1 MVASG
6 SVAVPPNT
14 PQQTETSRLLAT
26 PELIDRLAAELRA
39 RSDAD
44 LPHAFYVAQV
54 RRQLASQANENIPAS
69 SEPQRRAG
77 SAHPSVFHAWALSD

>member
-26 PELIDRLAAELRA
+26 P
-39 RSDAD
+39 D

-54 RRQLASQANENIPAS
+54 RRQLASQANENIPGS